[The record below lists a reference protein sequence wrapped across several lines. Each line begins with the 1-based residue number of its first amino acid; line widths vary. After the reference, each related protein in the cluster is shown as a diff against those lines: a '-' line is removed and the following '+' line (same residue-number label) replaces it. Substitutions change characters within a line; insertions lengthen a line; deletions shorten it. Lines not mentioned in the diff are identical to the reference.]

1 MEASLKLHKPMELV
15 GDDEYDAVVV
25 HGDML
30 DGISDS
36 DWDRILSR
44 KEIVFARTSPKQKL
58 EIVTRFQNKGHIVG
72 VREARP
78 CRFRRAGEEGL
89 LLTLLPMAAWLG
101 LWRWRQRQSRP
112 QKGRPGHFD
121 EQDGLGRV
129 QGGGLDDPFG

>member
-72 VREARP
+72 VGREWRGAFPFVIEREADL
-78 CRFRRAGEEGL
+78 CC
-89 LLTLLPMAAWLG
+89 
-101 LWRWRQRQSRP
+101 
-112 QKGRPGHFD
+112 
-121 EQDGLGRV
+121 
-129 QGGGLDDPFG
+129 